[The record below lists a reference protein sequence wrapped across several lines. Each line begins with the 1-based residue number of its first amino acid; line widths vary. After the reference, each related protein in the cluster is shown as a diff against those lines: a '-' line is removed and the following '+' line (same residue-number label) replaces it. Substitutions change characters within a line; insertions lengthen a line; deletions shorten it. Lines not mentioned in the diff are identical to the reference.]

1 MRKLGIALALVVAAA
16 LVTSTPAMAQAA
28 KKKQRQRISPHE
40 TITAKIDGDE
50 MKLVYGR
57 PYTKKP
63 GTTEARKIWGGLVPY
78 GKVWRTGADEATL
91 LTTAQP
97 IELGG
102 YSLAPGTYSLFTV
115 PYEDGTA
122 KLVINKKTGQ
132 WGIPYN
138 EDSEKANELA
148 RVDLKKSTLDKTVD
162 QFTMAIEPEA
172 GGGAAQD
179 DVGEHPV
186 LDPVHREE
194 VRPNGRTLPL
204 TSIAALLFGRDGL
217 PNSEAWPCP
226 HHDAPAGRIGPPLGS
241 SHSSWRGP
249 C

>member
-1 MRKLGIALALVVAAA
+1 MRKLGIALAIVVAAA
-16 LVTSTPAMAQAA
+16 LVSSTPAMAQAA

-40 TITAKIDGDE
+40 TITATIDGDE
-50 MKLVYGR
+50 IKLVYGR
-57 PYTKKP
+57 PYTTKP
-63 GTTEARKIWGGLVPY
+63 GTTEARKIWGALVPY

-115 PYEDGTA
+115 PYEDGAA

-148 RVDLKKSTLDKTVD
+148 RVDLKKSTLEKTVD

-172 GGGAAQD
+172 GGGLLKMAWENTQY
-179 DVGEHPV
+179 
-186 LDPVHREE
+186 
-194 VRPNGRTLPL
+194 
-204 TSIAALLFGRDGL
+204 SIPFTVKK
-217 PNSEAWPCP
+217 
-226 HHDAPAGRIGPPLGS
+226 
-241 SHSSWRGP
+241 
-249 C
+249 

>member
-1 MRKLGIALALVVAAA
+1 MRKFGIALALVIAAA
-16 LVTSTPAMAQAA
+16 LVSSTPAMAQAA

-40 TITAKIDGDE
+40 TITATIDGDE
-50 MKLVYGR
+50 IKLVYGR
-57 PYTKKP
+57 PYTTKP

-115 PYEDGTA
+115 PYEDGAA

-148 RVDLKKSTLDKTVD
+148 RVDLKKSTLEKTVD

-172 GGGAAQD
+172 GGG
-179 DVGEHPV
+179 V
-186 LDPVHREE
+186 LKMAWE
-194 VRPNGRTLPL
+194 NTQY
-204 TSIAALLFGRDGL
+204 SIPFTVKK
-217 PNSEAWPCP
+217 
-226 HHDAPAGRIGPPLGS
+226 
-241 SHSSWRGP
+241 
-249 C
+249 